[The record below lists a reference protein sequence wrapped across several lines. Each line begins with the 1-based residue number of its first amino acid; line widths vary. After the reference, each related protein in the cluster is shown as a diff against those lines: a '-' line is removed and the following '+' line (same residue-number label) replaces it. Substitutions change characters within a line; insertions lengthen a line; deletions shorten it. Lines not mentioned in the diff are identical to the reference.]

1 MPDGSPRGA
10 RWLRCDLH
18 VHTPFDSDR
27 TFGENVKHAIEAF
40 KKGNVQK
47 LAEIAQRFVDACRK
61 GCNGEGLGLVALT
74 DHNSIEG
81 YRYLKPQFDSLAR
94 EAAEKGLAMPTIL
107 PGVEF
112 SVGGERPLHF
122 LVIFAG
128 STSADDIDGTIRH
141 VFGAQEPF
149 DPKTGKPRAT
159 GASVTTFLDKLYEY
173 CCPPSGDRH
182 LNFVILPAHADG
194 ESGIARETGA
204 TELQVAT
211 EIWDEMKG
219 HLRQRVITR
228 KDWHGFQTR
237 RLYDKLPQAF
247 KDLLCQWITA
257 KRHQNWDD
265 LTESKKNQVRS
276 SKHWPLVQCSDPH
289 KPEDIGSKFTW
300 LKMELPDVEGIRLA
314 LLDPESRLRNMT
326 EGPPGRDYPVIRRI
340 AIKNTDFID
349 DISIDLNDSLNT
361 LIGGRGSGKSTLI
374 EAVRYTLDRARREDF
389 DEDEA
394 EVKDNIDKLLGSK
407 ERRDYGETPG
417 ILLPGFEF
425 QATVRVSGREY
436 LVNRDSNG
444 ITVRDS
450 STNDKQSLDIRTL
463 ISPRIL
469 SQRQIARIARDPVAQ
484 RRELD
489 GLTDP
494 TAARE
499 FNEKLSSL
507 RAKLT
512 SLQADRKISR
522 GKVSSLPERQTELRK
537 IADQIALLERGANKD
552 ILDRFRRLQSED
564 EWLNKVVATLTTT
577 ADQLTKAGTTLAGTE
592 QSIANP
598 PEDPSTPWLNDVV
611 SRARTI
617 VTSARTAIE
626 GQAKEIRDLSSQ
638 VKDERVQQW
647 LPGFEPVRKEYEKL
661 TVEMQEKGVTFGEHE
676 KLLQRR
682 SAMERDIAGLVEENE
697 KLRSIEDQIK
707 ETRAELVQ
715 LYESRLERRRQLAR
729 ALEEQDADI
738 RLDLVPFG
746 DRTDFF
752 ERRGEWFGGAGLQ
765 ERDWTEITDYVFS
778 GDGSIPTRL
787 LSFVGAMKSDIQE
800 TQASGKALDE
810 KSSAV
815 AKLLATKQLTRNFFN
830 SLVKGDRIRI
840 DEIETF
846 VPEDRVE
853 AKVRGN
859 DGVFKPIT
867 QGSIGQRSMAILGL
881 LLTAGTQ
888 PLIIDQPEEDL
899 DNQYVFGVVVDLL
912 RKRKFSRQLIIATH
926 NANIPVNG
934 DAELIVALGV
944 ANRLGQIICSGSIDR
959 PEVKSE
965 VSVIMEGS
973 KEAFRLRQERY
984 GY

>member
-1 MPDGSPRGA
+1 
-10 RWLRCDLH
+10 
-18 VHTPFDSDR
+18 
-27 TFGENVKHAIEAF
+27 
-40 KKGNVQK
+40 
-47 LAEIAQRFVDACRK
+47 
-61 GCNGEGLGLVALT
+61 
-74 DHNSIEG
+74 
-81 YRYLKPQFDSLAR
+81 
-94 EAAEKGLAMPTIL
+94 
-107 PGVEF
+107 
-112 SVGGERPLHF
+112 
-122 LVIFAG
+122 
-128 STSADDIDGTIRH
+128 
-141 VFGAQEPF
+141 
-149 DPKTGKPRAT
+149 
-159 GASVTTFLDKLYEY
+159 
-173 CCPPSGDRH
+173 
-182 LNFVILPAHADG
+182 
-194 ESGIARETGA
+194 
-204 TELQVAT
+204 
-211 EIWDEMKG
+211 
-219 HLRQRVITR
+219 
-228 KDWHGFQTR
+228 
-237 RLYDKLPQAF
+237 LYDNLPQAF
-247 KDLLCQWITA
+247 RDLLCQWITA

-265 LTESKKNQVRS
+265 LTESKKNQVRN

-289 KPEDIGSKFTW
+289 EPEDIGSKFTW
-300 LKMELPDVEGIRLA
+300 LKMELADVEGIRLA
-314 LLDPESRLRNMT
+314 LLDPESRLRSMT

-389 DEDEA
+389 DEDES
-394 EVKDNIDKLLGSK
+394 EVKDNIDKLLSSK
-407 ERRDYGETPG
+407 EKRDYGETPG
-417 ILLPGFEF
+417 ILLPGFQFE
-425 QATVRVSGREY
+425 ASVRVSGREY
-436 LVNRDSNG
+436 LVTRDSNG

-564 EWLNKVVATLTTT
+564 EWLNKLVVTLTTT
-577 ADQLTKAGTTLAGTE
+577 ADQLGKAGTTLTGTE

-611 SRARTI
+611 NRARTI

-626 GQAKEIRDLSSQ
+626 GQAKEIRDLSTQ

-647 LPGFEPVRKEYEKL
+647 LPDFEPVRKEYETL
-661 TVEMQEKGVTFGEHE
+661 TIEMQEKGVTFGEHE

-682 SAMERDIAGLVEENE
+682 SAVERDINGLVEENE

-738 RLDLVPFG
+738 RLELIPFG

-752 ERRGEWFGGAGLQ
+752 DRRGEWFGGAGLQ
-765 ERDWTEITDYVFS
+765 ERDWSEITDYVFS
-778 GDGSIPTRL
+778 GDGSIPARL

>member
-1 MPDGSPRGA
+1 
-10 RWLRCDLH
+10 
-18 VHTPFDSDR
+18 
-27 TFGENVKHAIEAF
+27 
-40 KKGNVQK
+40 
-47 LAEIAQRFVDACRK
+47 
-61 GCNGEGLGLVALT
+61 
-74 DHNSIEG
+74 
-81 YRYLKPQFDSLAR
+81 
-94 EAAEKGLAMPTIL
+94 
-107 PGVEF
+107 
-112 SVGGERPLHF
+112 
-122 LVIFAG
+122 
-128 STSADDIDGTIRH
+128 
-141 VFGAQEPF
+141 
-149 DPKTGKPRAT
+149 
-159 GASVTTFLDKLYEY
+159 
-173 CCPPSGDRH
+173 
-182 LNFVILPAHADG
+182 
-194 ESGIARETGA
+194 
-204 TELQVAT
+204 
-211 EIWDEMKG
+211 
-219 HLRQRVITR
+219 
-228 KDWHGFQTR
+228 
-237 RLYDKLPQAF
+237 LYDKLPQAF

-926 NANIPVNG
+926 KANIPVNG

-984 GY
+984 GYYTRGSTDRRGFRHKDARIITAS